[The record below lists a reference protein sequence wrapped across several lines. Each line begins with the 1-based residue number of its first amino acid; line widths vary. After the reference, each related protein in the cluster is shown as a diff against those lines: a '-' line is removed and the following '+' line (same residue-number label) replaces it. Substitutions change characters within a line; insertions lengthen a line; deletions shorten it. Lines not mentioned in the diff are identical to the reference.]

1 MSDPEYVILAGTV
14 HSLADRVKARLKD
27 GWQLHGS
34 PYLTGQLVLD
44 LPVRVEGEQH
54 EQLVARTMDAM
65 SCSRVAEFAQAMT
78 KGICDDPL
86 LAVGEQMVRMIG

>member
-34 PYLTGQLVLD
+34 PYQTGRLMLD
-44 LPVRVEGEQH
+44 LPAPGEGEEFKH
-54 EQLVARTMDAM
+54 FVARTKAAM
-65 SCSRVAEFAQAMT
+65 SGSKVAEFAQAMT

-86 LAVGEQMVRMIG
+86 LAVGEQVVRKVG